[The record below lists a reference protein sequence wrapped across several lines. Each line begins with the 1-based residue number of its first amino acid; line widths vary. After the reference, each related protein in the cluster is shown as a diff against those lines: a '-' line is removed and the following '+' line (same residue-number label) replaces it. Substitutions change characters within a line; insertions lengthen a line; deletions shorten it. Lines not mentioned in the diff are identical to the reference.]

1 MDRAR
6 CKMLQAGR
14 NRNRRH
20 QSPPRPAAPCA
31 SHPTPGLHISGP
43 VLTAH
48 AGAPQPGC
56 VSPPVPFA
64 LHRLADMRP
73 SSPARNRVTSTA
85 IRLLCRL
92 SHLSH
97 RRRTRQRP
105 LRYSLNHRNRR
116 FVLPVLRGLRHGPL
130 PAGLPPHHGGGLRAD
145 PRPLLPGRP
154 GQGPPTRRRLIPG
167 PHTRPPFPGRL
178 CDQHVTTCGNCR
190 KWRSDVQRTRSC
202 WTAREAIQRSF
213 VGMGV
218 PLSRSWRNS
227 CA

>member
-1 MDRAR
+1 
-6 CKMLQAGR
+6 ML
-14 NRNRRH
+14 
-20 QSPPRPAAPCA
+20 SAPFD
-31 SHPTPGLHISGP
+31 
-43 VLTAH
+43 
-48 AGAPQPGC
+48 Q
-56 VSPPVPFA
+56 PPVIKVGNRLPGSHVTVEPHEFCYK
-64 LHRLADMRP
+64 HRWRP
-73 SSPARNRVTSTA
+73 IDLVLWNNRV
-85 IRLLCRL
+85 LM
-92 SHLSH
+92 H
-97 RRRTRQRP
+97 RAKGYDMARYPRVFRRTT
-105 LRYSLNHRNRR
+105 
-116 FVLPVLRGLRHGPL
+116 V
-130 PAGLPPHHGGGLRAD
+130 AGLRAD

>member
-14 NRNRRH
+14 SRNRRH
-20 QSPPRPAAPCA
+20 RSPPRPAAPCA

-64 LHRLADMRP
+64 LHRLADMRS

-92 SHLSH
+92 SHLAPTSNPTTTAPILPQPSQSTLCSSCSS
-97 RRRTRQRP
+97 RATTWPATRGSSAAPRWRAP
-105 LRYSLNHRNRR
+105 SRSSA
-116 FVLPVLRGLRHGPL
+116 PAPGPSR
-130 PAGLPPHHGGGLRAD
+130 AGSAHSPPAD
-145 PRPLLPGRP
+145 PRP
-154 GQGPPTRRRLIPG
+154 
-167 PHTRPPFPGRL
+167 PHAAPVP
-178 CDQHVTTCGNCR
+178 
-190 KWRSDVQRTRSC
+190 
-202 WTAREAIQRSF
+202 REAVRSACHDLWQLPE
-213 VGMGV
+213 VAIGRAKNEVVLDGESGDPEVVRRYGGSLV
-218 PLSRSWRNS
+218 P
-227 CA
+227 